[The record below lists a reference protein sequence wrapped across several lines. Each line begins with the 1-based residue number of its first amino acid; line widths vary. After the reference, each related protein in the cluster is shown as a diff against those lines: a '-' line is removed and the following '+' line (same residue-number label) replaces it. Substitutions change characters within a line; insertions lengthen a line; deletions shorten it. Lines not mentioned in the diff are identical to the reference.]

1 MPMLSQILLS
11 LSLSLSF
18 SLSLSLSLTNSL
30 EALERSMGMSGG
42 AGSGAK
48 RPQPATA
55 ADHRDR
61 REKKRHAAAASL
73 AAVVSTPTTSP
84 SSLPAAEALYYP
96 LPKTGTVREV
106 LAACTRRN
114 SSSVFALASNNFSLL
129 ETALEQLSSTTRHG
143 AAGSEARG
151 AALAR
156 VSEKALLL
164 EDPIAG
170 LASGG
175 HEKNREA
182 FENKSKKQ
190 RKRRKTACAHS
201 RPKSSQLALAAAVV
215 PRPNGKAKRA
225 ALAPCLKAALASTPA
240 DAVSALEQ
248 QWKTY
253 VRKLAAS
260 GNSSSSSSSPS
271 SSTLSALTLVG
282 ARARVAASNRESAL
296 VGRSGVVV
304 AESRRAWHLYE
315 REGKVSAVSKA
326 GGELEVELVGG
337 GGEGGDEEGEGDEG
351 GGEEKEDRRRVVA
364 VRVGGGAML

>member
-1 MPMLSQILLS
+1 
-11 LSLSLSF
+11 
-18 SLSLSLSLTNSL
+18 
-30 EALERSMGMSGG
+30 MGMSGG